1 MHRQSS
7 QLTTKN
13 LTSTITSTI
22 TYWRRN
28 FDIVTYNDNK
38 ITNSAT
44 TKLLYP
50 PISRITYEQLRIPNF
65 KTRILRTFYQRNPR
79 MPLTRYRCTN
89 NHTFKKLSRLTNT
102 TFIPTQYHSSQTN
115 YYARTTFYASYC
127 VSVTSQKLI
136 VNCYKH
142 ERLGNQSFLMWKAFD
157 AFLTTVSLLRKP
169 TTNK

>member
-1 MHRQSS
+1 MRRQSS

-22 TYWRRN
+22 TYGRRN
-28 FDIVTYNDNK
+28 FDIVTYNDNE

-89 NHTFKKLSRLTNT
+89 NHTFNFQTFKADQYDIYSNAISIQVKQIT
-102 TFIPTQYHSSQTN
+102 TLEPRSMHHIVCQSQAKN
-115 YYARTTFYASYC
+115 
-127 VSVTSQKLI
+127 
-136 VNCYKH
+136 
-142 ERLGNQSFLMWKAFD
+142 
-157 AFLTTVSLLRKP
+157 
-169 TTNK
+169 

>member
-1 MHRQSS
+1 MRRQSS

-22 TYWRRN
+22 TYGRRN
-28 FDIVTYNDNK
+28 FDIVTYNDNEF
-38 ITNSAT
+38 TNYAT

-89 NHTFKKLSRLTNT
+89 NHTFNFQTFKADQYDSSLSTPPMQHLPFGAENPFGT
-102 TFIPTQYHSSQTN
+102 
-115 YYARTTFYASYC
+115 
-127 VSVTSQKLI
+127 
-136 VNCYKH
+136 
-142 ERLGNQSFLMWKAFD
+142 
-157 AFLTTVSLLRKP
+157 AFLG
-169 TTNK
+169 